1 MDDSRICN
9 IPGTFGKELKVKAS
23 DVRPGMA
30 VTIDGELY
38 ICFQAT
44 HVTPGNL
51 RAFVQAKL
59 RRVSDGV
66 IIEKRLRS
74 TEDVEQA
81 YLDRREMEYLY
92 TDKSGHVLMDT
103 TTYEQVTV
111 PAEMLG
117 EAIKYFKPN
126 TPLTALLYQERVVS
140 IELPKEVELTV
151 TQTSPVPKGA
161 TVTNQLKDAVL
172 ETGLRTRV
180 PPFIQVGEVIRI
192 STADGSYLSRAKQ
205 D

>member
-1 MDDSRICN
+1 
-9 IPGTFGKELKVKAS
+9 
-23 DVRPGMA
+23 MA
-30 VTIDGELY
+30 FTIDGQLY

-81 YLDRREMEYLY
+81 FLERREMEYLY
-92 TDKSGHVLMDT
+92 SDTSGHVLMDT
-103 TTYEQVTV
+103 NTYEQVTV

-117 EAIKYFKPN
+117 DSIKYFRPN
-126 TPLTALLYQERVVS
+126 TVLTALMYQDKIVS
-140 IELPKEVELTV
+140 IELPKVVELTV
-151 TQTSPVPKGA
+151 TATSPVPKGA

-180 PPFIQVGEVIRI
+180 PPFIEIGDVVRI
-192 STADGSYLSRAKQ
+192 STEDGSYISRAKQ
-205 D
+205 Q